1 MEFSN
6 EKIQR
11 YGQRRQ
17 VLKKVIILGTG
28 FGQKPLVDIAKKLNI
43 FSIGIDINRNSLCS
57 QNVDR
62 FYEVDIKDTSR
73 VLRIASQEKVD
84 AIMTMQSDLP
94 VPVIGRV
101 NDELKLKGVTYNT
114 AVICSNKDRFRQA
127 LKDTNCKQPSFEIVK
142 SEEEAK
148 KAVNKI
154 GLPCVI
160 KAPDSSGSRGIV
172 KVNKI
177 SEVSQAFVEA
187 CSHSV
192 SKNIVVEEFIDGIEI
207 GAQTFSKD
215 GKCLN
220 CYLHNDFLSESGYM
234 IPNGHSYPLKG
245 NFDTKK
251 IKKEV
256 EKALMAI
263 KLSDGPSNV
272 DLIINKKGEVFII
285 EIGARIGATCLPEL
299 TEVYSGRSLEERMI
313 KLFLGNDEEIPSHLK
328 KPCAAFILE
337 SKEDGI
343 LKNIECNFEIS
354 EYEKYKPKLEIT
366 AKIGDKI
373 SVLKKGTDR
382 LGKIM
387 VSADNV
393 DIAESIALEI
403 KSKIKFKVK

>member
-1 MEFSN
+1 LEFSD

-11 YGQRRQ
+11 YGQRRGA
-17 VLKKVIILGTG
+17 LKKIIILGTG

-43 FSIGIDINRNSLCS
+43 FSIGIDIDRNSQCS
-57 QNVDR
+57 QDVDR
-62 FYEVDIKDTSR
+62 FYEVDIKDTSH
-73 VLRIASQEKVD
+73 VLRIAMQEKVD

-101 NDELKLKGVTYNT
+101 NDELKLKGVTFNT
-114 AVICSNKDRFRQA
+114 AEICSNKDRFRQA
-127 LKDTNCKQPSFEIVK
+127 LKDTNCKQPSFQIVK
-142 SEEEAK
+142 SEEEAIK
-148 KAVNKI
+148 SVNKI

-177 SEVSQAFVEA
+177 CEVSQAFKEA
-187 CSHSV
+187 CSYSV

-234 IPNGHSYPLKG
+234 VPNGHSYPLKG
-245 NFDTKK
+245 NFNAKK
-251 IKKEV
+251 IKREV

-263 KLSDGPSNV
+263 KLFDGPSNI
-272 DLIINKKGEVFII
+272 DLIINNEGEVFVI

-313 KLFLGNDEEIPSHLK
+313 KLFLGYDEEPFPHLE

-337 SKEDGI
+337 SKEDGV
-343 LKNIECNFEIS
+343 LRNIECNFDIS
-354 EYEKYKPKLEIT
+354 DYKKYKPQLEIT
-366 AKIGDKI
+366 AKIGQKI
-373 SVLKKGTDR
+373 SILKKGTDR

-403 KSKIKFKVK
+403 KSKIKFEVE